1 MFDLA
6 YERRHK
12 VLRSRFSGLFEPR
25 DIEVLD
31 GMVRRFVAEHGP
43 VRGLMDFS
51 DTTFVA
57 VPETLLAARSR
68 LPQISPG
75 QHRVIVAPAD
85 AAFALARAYASSQRN
100 HGNLDIT
107 VVRTEAEAHAALGL
121 ADPVFEPLA

>member
-1 MFDLA
+1 VFELS
-6 YERRHK
+6 YERHHK

-25 DIEVLD
+25 DLAALD
-31 GMVRRFVAEHGP
+31 AVVRRFVAEHGP

-85 AAFALARAYASSQRN
+85 AAFALAQAYASSQRD
-100 HGNLDIT
+100 HGNVEIT
-107 VVRTEAEAHAALGL
+107 VVRTAAEAHAALGL
-121 ADPVFEPLA
+121 VDPVFETLA